1 MYDLYIKPTANRIF
15 KKLSKKD
22 KKQLWIILKKLD
34 EIRENPHH
42 EYKHLRKPLED
53 FYRVHIDSSFVLIF
67 SIDHAD
73 QEVTVYY
80 YGHHDSVYK
89 WRPKIE

>member
-1 MYDLYIKPTANRIF
+1 MYDPYIKPTADRIF
-15 KKLSKKD
+15 KKLSKED
-22 KKQLWIILKKLD
+22 KKQLRIIFKKLN

-42 EYKHLRKPLED
+42 EYIHLRKPLED
-53 FYRVHIDSSFVLIF
+53 FYRVHIDSSYAMIF
-67 SIDHAD
+67 AIDHAD
-73 QEVTVYY
+73 QKVTAYY